1 MALKR
6 RFLWLL
12 DAMLVWAAA
21 CAPLAWYTPWF
32 APSPWTATPMPAA
45 TATPAAAL
53 PTATASPQASPT
65 VAATLTAVPSPTPT
79 PDPYADLTIE
89 SLRARSYG
97 SGEIVLEEL
106 LAENS
111 YFSRWLFS
119 YPSDDL
125 TIYGFVNLPKRGQ
138 PPYPV
143 VIVLHGYIE
152 PDIYPAQD
160 YTTGYADTLTR
171 AGYLVLH
178 PNLRGYPPSDDG
190 ENPFRI
196 GMAIDVLNLIALV
209 QAQGGQPGPLEL
221 ADPTAIGLWGHS
233 MGGGAATRAMTVNP
247 AVRAVVLYAAMS
259 GDERQNYEAISRW
272 SDGLDGQ
279 DELAVPEE
287 ALLGISPQYYYADIQ
302 AAVSVHHGEADTL
315 VPLQWSLDTCEAL
328 AGLGKTVECFT
339 YPGQPHT
346 FYGDDDELFSQRVVE
361 FFDLWL
367 KPLVIP

>member
-6 RFLWLL
+6 RFLWRLAALL
-12 DAMLVWAAA
+12 VLAAA
-21 CAPLAWYTPWF
+21 CSPQASPSPWF
-32 APSPWTATPMPAA
+32 APSAWTATPMPAA
-45 TATPAAAL
+45 TATPAATAAL
-53 PTATASPQASPT
+53 PTATESLQASPT
-65 VAATLTAVPSPTPT
+65 ATATLTAVPSPTPT
-79 PDPYADLTIE
+79 PDPYAYLTIE

-97 SGEIVLEEL
+97 GGAIVLEEL
-106 LAENS
+106 LADNS

-143 VIVLHGYIE
+143 VIMLHGYIE
-152 PDIYPAQD
+152 PEIYQTQD

-178 PNLRGYPPSDDG
+178 PNLRGYPPSDEG

-196 GMAIDVLNLIALV
+196 GMAIDVLNLIARSAGAARAV
-209 QAQGGQPGPLEL
+209 GVGES
-221 ADPTAIGLWGHS
+221 TAIGLWGHS
-233 MGGGAATRAMTVNP
+233 MGGGAATRVMTVNP

-287 ALLGISPQYYYADIQ
+287 ELLGISPQYYYADIQ

-315 VPLQWSLDTCEAL
+315 VPLEWSLDLCEAL
-328 AGLGKTVECFT
+328 AGEDGGVI
-339 YPGQPHT
+339 YPGSRY
-346 FYGDDDELFSQRVVE
+346 FLRRRR
-361 FFDLWL
+361 
-367 KPLVIP
+367 